1 MSSLE
6 SILDQQGIDTA
17 LAEVISIIAAT
28 TIAIADKLRCGGL
41 GEALGSS
48 RSENVQGE
56 IQKNL
61 DIIANSLMLDALG
74 AHPLIRA
81 LASEEEAHPI
91 VATRGAPY
99 LVAFDPLDGS
109 SNVDIN
115 APVGTIFTI
124 FHARDDVQDQNDAQ
138 FFQSGKDQLCAGYAL
153 YGPYTTLLLTT
164 GRGVLE
170 FTLDLKNRKFILSR
184 PEILIPHG
192 TREFSANMA
201 NLFYWS
207 QSFQYYIASLIEKN
221 SESMPFNMRWQGA
234 MVSDVHKV
242 LTRGG
247 FFAYPSD
254 CRASNKHGKLRLLY
268 EALPMAMLV
277 ENAGGCA
284 YSESDRILD
293 MTPIS
298 LHQRTPVFL
307 GDEKLVTECFHSF
320 TTKNI
325 FHGTTGTSI
334 KTV

>member
-6 SILDQQGIDTA
+6 SILDQQGIDA
-17 LAEVISIIAAT
+17 PLVEVIGVIATT

-41 GEALGSS
+41 GESLGSS
-48 RSENVQGE
+48 RNKNVQGE

-61 DIIANSLMLDALG
+61 DIIANNLMLDALG

-81 LASEEEAHPI
+81 LASEEEAHTI
-91 VATRGAPY
+91 VATAGAPY

-109 SNVDIN
+109 SNIDIN

-124 FHARDDVQDQNDAQ
+124 LYARDEVPDQSDAQ
-138 FFQSGKDQLCAGYAL
+138 FFQSGRDQLCAGYVL
-153 YGPYTTLLLTT
+153 YGPYTTLLLST
-164 GRGVLE
+164 RREVSE
-170 FTLDLKNRKFILSR
+170 FTLDLKQRKFILSK
-184 PEILIPHG
+184 PKIMIPHG

-201 NLFYWS
+201 NIFYWS
-207 QSFQYYIASLIEKN
+207 QSFQYYIASLIEKS
-221 SESMPFNMRWQGA
+221 SESVPFNMRWQGA

-254 CRASNKHGKLRLLY
+254 CRPANKHGKLRLLY

-284 YSESDRILD
+284 YSETDRILD

-320 TTKNI
+320 TTRNI
-325 FHGTTGTSI
+325 LDGTTVASI
-334 KTV
+334 KKF